1 MSKLQGN
8 TKLSRRLEKKKAQ
21 KNVSEKPQAK
31 LTTVKSSRN
40 VTTGLSPK
48 TFRCTEL
55 DKAGLQELTEELQEL
70 TNKRLTESKVLRG
83 LIAMRENLDK
93 ESLLKAIQE
102 NT

>member
-8 TKLSRRLEKKKAQ
+8 TKLNRRFEGKEK
-21 KNVSEKPQAK
+21 AK
-31 LTTVKSSRN
+31 LTTVKSNRN

-48 TFRCTEL
+48 TFRCTET
-55 DKAGLQELTEELQEL
+55 DRAGLQELTDELQAM
-70 TNKRLTESKVLRG
+70 TNKQLTDAKVLRG

-93 ESLLKAIQE
+93 EALLQAIQE